1 MTTNSPNL
9 PSRVEETLA
18 KCPQF
23 RILLTGIGKS
33 SLISSVFNTKKCVSR
48 KLSIAH
54 DRVGEAN
61 IYHGHTFPSNPRF
74 ILHDSKGFE
83 PGSEGTWDI
92 VEKFIRDKSSTERSL
107 KDRLHTIW

>member
-18 KCPQF
+18 VCPQF

-33 SLISSVFNTKKCVSR
+33 SLISNVFNLDIKDID
-48 KLSIAH
+48 IAH

-61 IYHGHTFPSNPRF
+61 INHEYISSTNPRF

-83 PGSEGTWDI
+83 PGSENTWAI
-92 VEKFIRDKSSTERSL
+92 VENFIRDKCSTDKPL

>member
-18 KCPQF
+18 VCPQF

-33 SLISSVFNTKKCVSR
+33 SLIRSVFNIDIKDID
-48 KLSIAH
+48 IAH
-54 DRVGEAN
+54 DRVGKADINREW
-61 IYHGHTFPSNPRF
+61 ISSTNPRF
-74 ILHDSKGFE
+74 ILHDSEGFE
-83 PGSEGTWDI
+83 PGSERTWDI
-92 VEKFIRDKSSTERSL
+92 VENFIQDKCNTERPL